1 MVLTST
7 FAAPTKALPIVL
19 LRGLSREQ
27 AHWGDFIGQLQ
38 RAVANP
44 VLALDLP
51 GVGQALNESS
61 PASIAQMV
69 SLLRQRLTRQQGPYH
84 LLAMSLGAMVAME
97 WAAQYPQEVASLLL
111 INTSAAGLTPFYQR
125 LKWQSYPLVVQALF
139 ASTLKREQ
147 LILQLTTNNVRLR
160 QQQLQN
166 WQHIA
171 LTRPVRK
178 LDVLRQLVAAS
189 RFRLPHKPACPVLL
203 LASRADRLVDWHA
216 SQRMADLWQ
225 VQLLLHSCAG
235 HDLALDAPDWV
246 IQQAVPF
253 YLQQHGAVNTEPLP
267 TA

>member
-1 MVLTST
+1 MVLTCT
-7 FAAPTKALPIVL
+7 AAATTKPLPIIL

-38 RAVANP
+38 RAVVNP

-84 LLAMSLGAMVAME
+84 LLAMSLGAMVAIE
-97 WAAQYPQEVASLLL
+97 WAAQYPQEINSLLL

-139 ASTLKREQ
+139 ASVQKREQ
-147 LILQLTTNNVRLR
+147 LILQLTANNVRLR
-160 QQQLQN
+160 QLQLPD

-178 LDVLRQLVAAS
+178 LDVLRQLLAAS
-189 RFRLPHKPACPVLL
+189 RFRLPQQPACPILL
-203 LASRADRLVDWHA
+203 LASRADRLVDWQA

-225 VQLLLHSCAG
+225 VPLLLHSCAG
-235 HDLALDAPDWV
+235 HDLALDAPDWLL
-246 IQQAVPF
+246 QQVVPF
-253 YLQQHGAVNTEPLP
+253 YLQQNGAASSGQLP
-267 TA
+267 ST